1 MITRSGL
8 RPIKHIMAMKTNK
21 KIVLT
26 ESQFKNLLSH
36 EIGKI
41 AYVPLRKNI
50 GDNIFKT
57 PLDEGLY
64 KTYDIDF
71 VVKHFCA
78 YLNFTKD
85 WGTFA
90 NSPDGY
96 NGFITK
102 VAGENDEEYVE
113 FVSIDDPAFLQ
124 KADDAMKLCGFYKA
138 FCEEYCKGYVQVGY
152 EKRHDRNV
160 RLNTDKLYHITERK
174 YLPRI
179 RKYGLV
185 PKHDDKQTHHLDRIY
200 FFKTDYG
207 HDGFRQI
214 AEDLYDNKSSF
225 GYVVLELELGK
236 ITGDIIFHNDLN
248 TEGGVYTTDNIPP
261 DALNIKYQYK

>member
-1 MITRSGL
+1 MRKPHWVFL
-8 RPIKHIMAMKTNK
+8 RTNGKKMKTNK
-21 KIVLT
+21 KIFLT
-26 ESQFKNLLSH
+26 ETQFKNLLSH
-36 EIGKI
+36 EVKKI
-41 AYVPLRKNI
+41 AYVPLRKNER
-50 GDNIFKT
+50 NIFKM
-57 PLDEGLY
+57 PLSEGLY

-71 VVKHFCA
+71 VVKHFCG

-85 WGTFA
+85 WDSFA
-90 NSPDGY
+90 NNPDGY

-138 FCEEYCKGYVQVGY
+138 FCEEYCNGYVQAGY
-152 EKRHDRNV
+152 EKRYDADIE
-160 RLNTDKLYHITERK
+160 LNTNKLYHITKREN
-174 YLPRI
+174 LPRI

-185 PKHDDKQTHHLDRIY
+185 PKHKDKQTHHLDRIY

-207 HDGFRQI
+207 YNGFKKI
-214 AEDLYDNKSSF
+214 AEDLYNNKSSF
-225 GYVVLELELGK
+225 GYAVLEIEVDK
-236 ITGDIIFHNDLN
+236 IDGDIVFHSDLN

-261 DALNIKYQYK
+261 DALKIKYEYK